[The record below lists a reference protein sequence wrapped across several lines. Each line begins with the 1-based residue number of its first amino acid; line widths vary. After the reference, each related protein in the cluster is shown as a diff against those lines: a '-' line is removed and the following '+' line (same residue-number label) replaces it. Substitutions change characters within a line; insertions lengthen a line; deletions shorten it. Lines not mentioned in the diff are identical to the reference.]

1 MSDVSRNE
9 AELEGTA
16 VTAPAFSHENH
27 GIRFYRFLL
36 ETPRL
41 SGHPDILPVLVPEA
55 LAEQVT
61 EGNPLRLQ
69 GQLRSFNNR
78 SGEGRRLVLSV
89 HVRTLLPPRGEP
101 CNRILLTGRICKPPA
116 FRRTPLGR
124 CICDLMLA
132 VPRRCGRT
140 DYLPVIAWG
149 RIAADAAL
157 LPVGTE
163 LRLEGRIQS
172 RLYTK
177 MADGIPHRRTAYEV
191 SVMHLQDEEHAAPAL
206 LQP

>member
-89 HVRTLLPPRGEP
+89 HVQSLLPCQGEP
-101 CNRILLTGRICKPPA
+101 CNRILLSGRLCKTPIL
-116 FRRTPLGR
+116 RRTPLGR
-124 CICDLMLA
+124 SICDLMLA
-132 VPRRCGRT
+132 VPRRYSRT
-140 DYLPVIAWG
+140 DYLPVIVWG
-149 RIAADAAL
+149 RLALEAAG
-157 LPVGTE
+157 LPVSAPVT
-163 LRLEGRIQS
+163 LEGRIQS
-172 RLYTK
+172 REYTK
-177 MADGIPHRRTAYEV
+177 VTEDGPCQRIAYEV
-191 SVMHLQDEEHAAPAL
+191 SVMQFLEEDDE
-206 LQP
+206 

>member
-149 RIAADAAL
+149 QLAVQAARL
-157 LPVGTE
+157 QVGSAIT
-163 LRLEGRIQS
+163 LSGRIQS
-172 RLYTK
+172 RSYRKVTE
-177 MADGIPHRRTAYEV
+177 DGAEERTAYEV
-191 SVMHLQDEEHAAPAL
+191 SMMHLLED
-206 LQP
+206 

>member
-16 VTAPAFSHENH
+16 VTAPTFSHENH

-41 SGHPDILPVLVPEA
+41 SGHPDVLPVLVPEA

-89 HVRTLLPPRGEP
+89 HSCSSSSP
-101 CNRILLTGRICKPPA
+101 NQ
-116 FRRTPLGR
+116 
-124 CICDLMLA
+124 
-132 VPRRCGRT
+132 
-140 DYLPVIAWG
+140 PV
-149 RIAADAAL
+149 
-157 LPVGTE
+157 
-163 LRLEGRIQS
+163 
-172 RLYTK
+172 YT
-177 MADGIPHRRTAYEV
+177 
-191 SVMHLQDEEHAAPAL
+191 
-206 LQP
+206 

>member
-9 AELEGTA
+9 AELEGLA

-27 GIRFYRFLL
+27 NIRFYRFLL
-36 ETPRL
+36 EIPRL
-41 SGHPDILPVLVPEA
+41 SGQPDVLPVLVPES
-55 LAEQVT
+55 LAAQIAV
-61 EGNPLRLQ
+61 NAPLRLR

-89 HVRTLLPPRGEP
+89 HVRTLLPPTGEA
-101 CNRILLTGRICKPPA
+101 CNRILLAGRLCKPPV

-132 VPRRCGRT
+132 APRRCGRT

-149 RIAADAAL
+149 RIAADTAS

-163 LRLEGRIQS
+163 VQLEGRIQS
-172 RLYTK
+172 RVYTK
-177 MADGIPHRRTAYEV
+177 VVDGVPHRRTAYEV
-191 SVMHLQDEEHAAPAL
+191 SVMRLPAEDENAPGL
-206 LQP
+206 